1 MEEKKKK
8 QNGIKETWKASSEVD
23 ALENCP
29 ICGGKGYII
38 RHSSNSQDTIA
49 FCKCREMDKL
59 KRMWSF
65 SGIETQK
72 NKLTFKNYNAYNTA
86 TEEAKNT
93 AIKYFKS
100 FKQIR
105 TTRKNSIAFLGQVG
119 SGKSHL
125 SIAIGLNLLSK
136 GIPVI
141 YMSYREQIIK
151 LKQNILD
158 EEYYEACTRKFKT
171 AQVLIIDDLYKGKLT
186 DSDINITFEIINYR
200 YMKNLPIIISS
211 EFTVEKLLYFDES
224 IGSRIL
230 EMCKNFTVEIH
241 GKENNYRL
249 K

>member
-1 MEEKKKK
+1 M
-8 QNGIKETWKASSEVD
+8 
-23 ALENCP
+23 
-29 ICGGKGYII
+29 CGGKGYII
-38 RHSSNSQDTIA
+38 KHSPDAQDTIA

-93 AIKYFKS
+93 AIKYFRS

-105 TTRKNSIAFLGQVG
+105 NTRKNSIAFLGQVG

-141 YMSYREQIIK
+141 YMSYREQILK

-186 DSDINITFEIINYR
+186 EADINITFEIINYR

>member
-1 MEEKKKK
+1 MKERK
-8 QNGIKETWKASSEVD
+8 QKQSGIKETWKDSSEAN

-38 RHSSNSQDTIA
+38 KHSPDAQDTIA

-72 NKLTFKNYNAYNTA
+72 NKLIFKNYKVYNTA

-93 AIKYFKS
+93 ALKYFKS

-105 TTRKNSIAFLGQVG
+105 NTRKNSIAFLGQVG

-230 EMCKNFTVEIH
+230 EMCKNFIVEIH

-249 K
+249 R